1 MVQVNKLL
9 SLNILSRFPG
19 QCGEFYQLFIR
30 NVLPPVIKSC
40 ESTNQ
45 ARNISLLHVQNIS
58 SFPVEAFFLS
68 LVPETFQSTFIFH
81 LICLKNVDCLLLF
94 FAQQESRKVKSEFY
108 TFYHEIPS
116 LQFGLDNRLNC
127 SYGINFQLGYRDIA
141 NVPDRILK

>member
-9 SLNILSRFPG
+9 SLNKLSRFPG

-30 NVLPPVIKSC
+30 NVLSPVIKSC

-45 ARNISLLHVQNIS
+45 AHNISLLFVQNIS
-58 SFPVEAFFLS
+58 SFPVEAIFL
-68 LVPETFQSTFIFH
+68 LLLAETFQSTFIFH
-81 LICLKNVDCLLLF
+81 LICQKNVDRLLLF

-108 TFYHEIPS
+108 HEIPS
-116 LQFGLDNRLNC
+116 LQFGLGNRLNC
-127 SYGINFQLGYRDIA
+127 SYGIHFQLGYRDIA